1 MQRTQK
7 TNCYKNLAV
16 EPTTSKDD
24 NKNKIPIKNI
34 WWLLLF
40 ASELFKARDDSA
52 KRFGIENNPKDIPD
66 LVAEILTRAV
76 KRRLLHNLSVD
87 LERKQADLTRVRGRI
102 DHIRTK
108 RHCLLERGRIACL
121 FDYFTADTP
130 RNQYVK
136 AALVKL
142 SRIVTNTEL
151 KHSCRVY
158 AAALERAGVI
168 KDLPMS
174 ILKTNR
180 SPVAMARTNP
190 EDKQM
195 LDAAKLAVNL
205 WLPTEEPGDL
215 HIPVVDRDKYWLRT
229 LFEKAIGGFYNI
241 YLPHPEWKV
250 HQKERI
256 DWDKKSSTS
265 MIETRLQKM
274 ETDIRLERT
283 DKENDVKSW
292 TIIDTKFKSI
302 LTKKKHHG
310 EYKFHREDMFQI
322 YAYLRSQEN
331 ESDPPSLCSSGMLLY
346 PSLGLDVDEST
357 TIQRHRIRFATVN
370 LNANYAS
377 IQKRLLKLFSVD

>member
-16 EPTTSKDD
+16 EPTTSKDANRD
-24 NKNKIPIKNI
+24 EIPIKNI

-52 KRFGIENNPKDIPD
+52 KRFGIEDNHKDIPD

-108 RHCLLERGRIACL
+108 RHCLLERGKIACS

-142 SRIVTNTEL
+142 SRIVTNTGL
-151 KHSCRVY
+151 KRSCRAY

-180 SPVAMARTNP
+180 SPVAMARTNL
-190 EDKQM
+190 EDKWM

-215 HIPVVDRDKYWLRT
+215 HIPVVDRGGWLRT
-229 LFEKAIGGFYNI
+229 LFEQAIGGFI
-241 YLPHPEWKV
+241 ISIFPHPEWKV
-250 HQKERI
+250 YPNERI

-265 MIETRLQKM
+265 MIEKHLQKM
-274 ETDIRLERT
+274 QTDIRLERT

-302 LTKKKHHG
+302 LTKKKHYG
-310 EYKFHREDMFQI
+310 EIQI
-322 YAYLRSQEN
+322 PQ
-331 ESDPPSLCSSGMLLY
+331 G
-346 PSLGLDVDEST
+346 
-357 TIQRHRIRFATVN
+357 RHVSNIRP
-370 LNANYAS
+370 
-377 IQKRLLKLFSVD
+377 I